1 MDPFHPNTGP
11 LSPTQRALALGLLVE
26 MVVPMF
32 SRSRGE
38 SAGSGAQSE
47 KGEDGQAELW
57 KRLRAKCDDLATLVL
72 WADNREEA
80 AAYVLS
86 YLPKHLEY
94 LFELLSI
101 QKRAPVLDSLEAGGG
116 VARRNGKH
124 NSKPGKPLVGATNCS
139 GSKDPHQPE
148 GCATRW

>member
-1 MDPFHPNTGP
+1 
-11 LSPTQRALALGLLVE
+11 
-26 MVVPMF
+26 
-32 SRSRGE
+32 
-38 SAGSGAQSE
+38 
-47 KGEDGQAELW
+47 
-57 KRLRAKCDDLATLVL
+57 L

-101 QKRAPVLDSLEAGGG
+101 QKRAPVLDSFEAGGG

-124 NSKPGKPLVGATNCS
+124 HSTPG
-139 GSKDPHQPE
+139 
-148 GCATRW
+148 